1 LEFTK
6 KLLRILSNLI
16 HVICQYISKEIYF
29 RQYLRWRDDTVRC
42 VVTSLTEEG
51 PSELADELVRGEA
64 LQLDEGTPSDEDM
77 TNWETWN
84 PDPVDADPCKSSRK
98 SDPLFQ
104 VWETLWLQIKSTGC
118 DA

>member
-1 LEFTK
+1 MCYYVLK
-6 KLLRILSNLI
+6 RISFNHI
-16 HVICQYISKEIYF
+16 YFVCQHILKEIYF

-84 PDPVDADPCKSSRK
+84 PDPVDADPCKS
-98 SDPLFQ
+98 
-104 VWETLWLQIKSTGC
+104 
-118 DA
+118 